1 LYCIYW
7 LLVIV
12 AAVATLKVDENKT
25 SIYQSGSQNV
35 TQYGVPTEEENS
47 SESIF
52 MKSRWG
58 MRDDDDDDD
67 DNDNDDDEREDRHSR
82 RSSRR
87 DDYDD
92 DDDDDDDD
100 NRRRGRGRRN
110 RNDDDD
116 DGRTPEFKHCGGNSI
131 RLHVHKF
138 PNPLLLREGE
148 KLNMAFTAVVTET
161 LPEPIYA
168 RISIRK
174 KVLGLWNRIPC
185 VGRVGSCEY
194 EVTCDKIRKQYGGR
208 MNQPCPPPVGK
219 TQREFTFTM
228 PKIPRI
234 VRNFASGTY
243 KIQAKLFTKKKKRGE
258 LLACSETQVR
268 VQT

>member
-1 LYCIYW
+1 MGTWEDIMALYCFYW

-25 SIYQSGSQNV
+25 SIYQSESQNV

-58 MRDDDDDDD
+58 MRDDDDDDED
-67 DNDNDDDEREDRHSR
+67 DDNDDDEKEDRHSR
-82 RSSRR
+82 GSSRR
-87 DDYDD
+87 NDY
-92 DDDDDDDD
+92 
-100 NRRRGRGRRN
+100 
-110 RNDDDD
+110 DDDD
-116 DGRTPEFKHCGGNSI
+116 DGRTPEFKNCGGNSI

-208 MNQPCPPPVGK
+208 MNQPCSPPVGK